1 MALVEASLTHPS
13 PMAPTTA
20 DLERVVAACL
30 ELLETRF
37 SAKPD
42 CGALPYSWVMVQL
55 SLVRVPT
62 FTTPA
67 RPFVTRRSQV
77 LPRSVSINPSWLR
90 SCRQSDT
97 GVVGPIMATVG
108 TPALRCVDG
117 NSQEVSQNR
126 GWKVSGEGQERDI
139 LGRAYVDAS
148 FCEREAQRGGGEMA
162 PGALASENPRVV
174 VVEPGWCDLQELAQ

>member
-1 MALVEASLTHPS
+1 LNLPS
-13 PMAPTTA
+13 PRASSAA
-20 DLERVVAACL
+20 DLDRFVAACL

-42 CGALPYSWVMVQL
+42 CGAQPYSWGMVQL

-77 LPRSVSINPSWLR
+77 LPRSFSINPSWLR

-97 GVVGPIMATVG
+97 GVVGPIVATVG

-126 GWKVSGEGQERDI
+126 GWKVSEI
-139 LGRAYVDAS
+139 GRA
-148 FCEREAQRGGGEMA
+148 
-162 PGALASENPRVV
+162 
-174 VVEPGWCDLQELAQ
+174 